1 MSKEQRITNVFL
13 DERSVVRRSPQVEHE
28 RKAAIYDLIE
38 DNNFSPAGHFD
49 GPFNLHLRIEEN
61 RLVFT
66 VCDTQDREM
75 TSFSLSLN
83 TFRSLIREYFMVCE
97 SYYQAIKTSSPS
109 KIEAIDMGRRALHN
123 EGANLL
129 RSRLQDKAE
138 IDEQTSRRL
147 FTLVCVLHIR
157 G

>member
-1 MSKEQRITNVFL
+1 VPEDQRIANVFL

-38 DNNFSPAGHFD
+38 DNVFSPAGHYD
-49 GPFNLHLRIEEN
+49 GPFNLHLKIEEN
-61 RLVFT
+61 RLVFS
-66 VCDTQDREM
+66 VCTTEDREL

-109 KIEAIDMGRRALHN
+109 KIEAIDMGRRSLHN
-123 EGANLL
+123 EGASLL
-129 RSRLQDKAE
+129 KDRLQDKVDINE
-138 IDEQTSRRL
+138 RTSRRL
-147 FTLVCVLHIR
+147 FTLLCVLHIR
-157 G
+157 S

>member
-1 MSKEQRITNVFL
+1 VPDDQRIANVFL

-38 DNNFSPAGHFD
+38 DNVFSPAGHYD
-49 GPFNLHLRIEEN
+49 GPFNLHLKIEEN
-61 RLVFT
+61 RLVFS
-66 VCDTQDREM
+66 VCTTEDREL

-109 KIEAIDMGRRALHN
+109 KIEAIDMGRRSLHN
-123 EGANLL
+123 EGASLL
-129 RSRLQDKAE
+129 KDRLQDKVDINE
-138 IDEQTSRRL
+138 RTSRRL
-147 FTLVCVLHIR
+147 FTLLCVLHIR
-157 G
+157 S